1 MSLRYASRVLYQAG
15 MRVMK
20 DQAPKL
26 SGESTVKSLRDS
38 ASSASSS
45 SSSPSSSKLQ
55 TRRFSVTIDSKGSA
69 FKEANSE
76 KLKKAEESLRTVMY
90 LSCWGP
96 N

>member
-1 MSLRYASRVLYQAG
+1 MSLRCASRVLYQAG

-26 SGESTVKSLRDS
+26 SGESSAVKSLRDS
-38 ASSASSS
+38 SSS
-45 SSSPSSSKLQ
+45 SSKKLQ
-55 TRRFSVTIDSKGSA
+55 TRRFSVTINSKGGA
-69 FKEANSE
+69 FEAEKSE
-76 KLKKAEESLRTVMY
+76 KVKKADESLRTVMY